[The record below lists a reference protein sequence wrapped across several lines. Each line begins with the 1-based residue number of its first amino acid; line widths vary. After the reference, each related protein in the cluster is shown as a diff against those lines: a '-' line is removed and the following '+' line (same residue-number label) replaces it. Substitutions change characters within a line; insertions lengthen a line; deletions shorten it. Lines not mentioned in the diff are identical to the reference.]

1 MISVALSEPPSH
13 PELLD
18 WLATQF
24 VESGYSMKAMHRLI
38 VTSRTYQL
46 SSKTLSA
53 DASVDPDNLYLWRFP
68 IRRMTAE
75 ELRDSILLLSGK
87 LDLKIGGKSFT
98 DLPDYYYPGSRTV
111 IGNLNRETNRRSIY
125 MVRGYDSTAEM
136 MPNYLHIFDVD
147 NGKLPSSCAH
157 AKHYGVAG
165 SDPDE

>member
-1 MISVALSEPPSH
+1 
-13 PELLD
+13 
-18 WLATQF
+18 
-24 VESGYSMKAMHRLI
+24 MKTMHRLI

-46 SSKTLSA
+46 SSKTLSG

-98 DLPDYYYPGSRTV
+98 DLPDYFYPGSRTV

-125 MVRGYDSTAEM
+125 GPGYDSTAEM

-147 NGKLPSSCAH
+147 NGKLPTPVRTL
-157 AKHYGVAG
+157 KHYSVAG
-165 SDPDE
+165 SDFDE